1 LVEYTGALKDLYT
14 RSASPVKAQEQRG
27 LLAVIEKLG
36 RALNVYTWDALSW
49 VLFKNGSIPEAREA
63 SKKALKFRT
72 PEPQFYYH
80 ARAAAGDSAEAE
92 SAAAL
97 LQTLNPKFDVGK

>member
-1 LVEYTGALKDLYT
+1 LVLADHD
-14 RSASPVKAQEQRG
+14 RG
-27 LLAVIEKLG
+27 LPLALELVRTEIVE
-36 RALNVYTWDALSW
+36 RPDVYTWDALSW
-49 VLFKNGSIPEAREA
+49 VLFKNGRISEAREA
-63 SKKALKFRT
+63 SKKALKFHT

-80 ARAAAGDSAEAE
+80 ARAIAEAAGDFVEAE